1 MSIEWHIA
9 RRYLVAKK
17 RQNAIHVISGISCLA
32 VAVVTA
38 AMICVL
44 SVMNGF
50 GDAVASMFSQLD
62 AELRITPKQ
71 GKVLDLQDPCIT
83 ALYAMPEIAIIAPTV
98 EETALAEFRGKQ
110 VPALLK
116 GVDTTYQQLTTIDS
130 IMIDGDYMVWDGAFE
145 RCVMGVG
152 LANTIGIGACF
163 ISPVHLY
170 APKRVGKV
178 NMLRPDENF
187 RSKGVFIAGVF
198 AVNQMQYD
206 DTYLL
211 ISLPLARELFEYEP
225 TQATAIE
232 LRLQEGV
239 SVRKQQKHIRA
250 ALGEDYAV
258 LNRYEQQADF
268 YRIQMIEKW
277 LTALLLVF
285 ILLIASFNIISSL
298 SMLILDKSDDIRLL
312 HALGAD
318 EPMIRRIFLYEGW
331 MISIVG
337 ALAGTVLGV
346 TVCGIQQYFGILKLG
361 NGMNYVLSAYP
372 VSIQLT
378 DVLLV
383 LAVVLALGALAA
395 WIPARKVKVER

>member
-1 MSIEWHIA
+1 M
-9 RRYLVAKK
+9 AKK

-71 GKVLDLQDPCIT
+71 GKVLDLQDPRIT

-98 EETALAEFRGKQ
+98 EETALVEFRGKQ

-152 LANTIGIGACF
+152 LANTIGIGARF

-239 SVRKQQKHIRA
+239 SVRKQQKRIRA

-331 MISIVG
+331 TISIVG

>member
-1 MSIEWHIA
+1 M
-9 RRYLVAKK
+9 AKK

-50 GDAVASMFSQLD
+50 GDAVAGMFSQLD

-71 GKVLDLQDPCIT
+71 GKVLDLQDPRIT

-98 EETALAEFRGKQ
+98 EETALVEFRGKQ

-152 LANTIGIGACF
+152 LANTIGIGARF

-239 SVRKQQKHIRA
+239 SVRKQQKRIRA

-298 SMLILDKSDDIRLL
+298 SMLILDKSDDVRLL

>member
-1 MSIEWHIA
+1 MSIERHIA
-9 RRYLVAKK
+9 WRYLVAKK
-17 RQNAIHVISGISCLA
+17 KQNAINVISGISCLA

-50 GDAVASMFSQLD
+50 GDAVAGMFSQLD
-62 AELRITPKQ
+62 AELRIIPAQ
-71 GKVLDLQDPCIT
+71 GKVLDLQDPRIT
-83 ALYAMPEIAIIAPTV
+83 ALYAMPGIAIIAPTV
-98 EETALAEFRGKQ
+98 EETALVEFRGKQ

-130 IMIDGDYMVWDGAFE
+130 ILIDGDYMVWDGAFE

-152 LANTIGIGACF
+152 LANTIGIGARF

-198 AVNQMQYD
+198 AVNQMKYD

-225 TQATAIE
+225 TQATAVE
-232 LRLQEGV
+232 LRLQDGV
-239 SVRKQQKHIRA
+239 SVSKQQKHIRA
-250 ALGEDYAV
+250 VLGEDYAV

-312 HALGAD
+312 HALGAN

-331 MISIVG
+331 MICIVG
-337 ALAGTVLGV
+337 ALAGTLLGV

-361 NGMNYVLSAYP
+361 NGTNYVLSAYP

>member
-1 MSIEWHIA
+1 M
-9 RRYLVAKK
+9 AKK

-71 GKVLDLQDPCIT
+71 GKVLDLQAPRIT

-98 EETALAEFRGKQ
+98 EETALVEFRGKQ

-152 LANTIGIGACF
+152 LANTIGIGARF

-211 ISLPLARELFEYEP
+211 ISLPLARELFEYKP

-239 SVRKQQKHIRA
+239 SVRKQQKRIRA

>member
-71 GKVLDLQDPCIT
+71 GKVLDLQDPRIT

-98 EETALAEFRGKQ
+98 EETALVEFRGKQ

-152 LANTIGIGACF
+152 LANTIGIGARF

-239 SVRKQQKHIRA
+239 SVRKQQKRIRA

>member
-1 MSIEWHIA
+1 M
-9 RRYLVAKK
+9 AKK

-71 GKVLDLQDPCIT
+71 GKVLDLQDPRIT
-83 ALYAMPEIAIIAPTV
+83 TLYAMPEIAIIAPTV
-98 EETALAEFRGKQ
+98 EETALVEFRGKQ

-152 LANTIGIGACF
+152 LANTIGIGARF

-211 ISLPLARELFEYEP
+211 ISLPLARELFEYKP

-239 SVRKQQKHIRA
+239 SVRKQQKRIRA

>member
-1 MSIEWHIA
+1 MSIERHIA
-9 RRYLVAKK
+9 WRYLVAKK
-17 RQNAIHVISGISCLA
+17 KQNAINVISGISCLA

-50 GDAVASMFSQLD
+50 GDAVAGMFSQLD
-62 AELRITPKQ
+62 AELRIIPAQ
-71 GKVLDLQDPCIT
+71 GKVIDLQDPRIE
-83 ALYAMPEIAIIAPTV
+83 ALCYMPEIAIIAPTI
-98 EETALAEFRGKQ
+98 EETALVEFRGKQ

-130 IMIDGDYMVWDGAFE
+130 ILIDGDYMVWDGAFE

-152 LANTIGIGACF
+152 LANTIGIGARF

-198 AVNQMQYD
+198 AVNQMKYD

-232 LRLQEGV
+232 LRLQDGV
-239 SVRKQQKHIRA
+239 SVSKQQKHIRA
-250 ALGEDYAV
+250 VLGEDYAV

-312 HALGAD
+312 HALGAN

-337 ALAGTVLGV
+337 ALAGTLLGV

-361 NGMNYVLSAYP
+361 NGTNYVLSAYP

>member
-1 MSIEWHIA
+1 M
-9 RRYLVAKK
+9 AKK

-71 GKVLDLQDPCIT
+71 GKVLDLQDPRIT

-98 EETALAEFRGKQ
+98 EETALVEFRGKQ

-152 LANTIGIGACF
+152 LANTIGIGARF

-211 ISLPLARELFEYEP
+211 ISLPLARELFEYET

-239 SVRKQQKHIRA
+239 SVRKQQKRIRA

-337 ALAGTVLGV
+337 ALAGTMLGV

>member
-1 MSIEWHIA
+1 M
-9 RRYLVAKK
+9 AKK

-71 GKVLDLQDPCIT
+71 GKVLDLQDPRIT

-98 EETALAEFRGKQ
+98 EETALVEFRGKQ

-152 LANTIGIGACF
+152 LANTIGIGARF

-239 SVRKQQKHIRA
+239 SVRKQQKRIRA